1 MSVGKLRKMT
11 EELEKISV
19 EASEVLTHAL
29 LMREKE
35 GQDKETYNGMISVSL
50 SFYLS
55 IAVPVVRRG

>member
-1 MSVGKLRKMT
+1 LMSVGKLRKMT

-35 GQDKETYNGMISVSL
+35 GQDKETYNGMISVSFISL
-50 SFYLS
+50 VGFAL
-55 IAVPVVRRG
+55 VVKVD